1 VTWTVVAILLG
12 VLALDFTLR
21 CLAARLILPIFERKP
36 PFGGAPHADP
46 SLGER
51 ILIPTTNGLWLC
63 GRIYRQSQTPPR
75 GVIVFCPE
83 MEGDST
89 SALFYCAAL
98 LEAGFDVLGFD
109 FRNQAESGSLP
120 GYEPLHWPTEYEVE
134 DALSAVRYVQS
145 REEWSELPVG
155 VVGISRGG
163 GAALGA
169 ASRNPRI
176 LRVVAES
183 AFSTERLMEHYTLRW
198 AALYIPQWLMNLFP
212 LWHIRGTLALVR
224 LFSQLRRRCRYVSL
238 DRELSRLNKTP
249 ILLIHGDRDSYV
261 PKETAL
267 GIARTLPELHSFW
280 LVENA
285 NHNKAR
291 EVDAEEYDRRLV
303 EFFEPILSHADMR
316 PDASHATLLTPGS

>member
-1 VTWTVVAILLG
+1 MILLG
-12 VLALDFTLR
+12 VLAADLILR

-46 SLGER
+46 TLGEQV
-51 ILIPTTNGLWLC
+51 LFPTTNGLWLC
-63 GRIYRQSQTPPR
+63 GRIYRHGQTPPR

-89 SALFYCAAL
+89 SALYYCAAL

-109 FRNQAESGSLP
+109 FRNQSASGTLA

-134 DALSAVRYVQS
+134 DTLSAVRYAQT
-145 REEWSELPVG
+145 REEWLDVSLG

-163 GAALGA
+163 GAALAA
-169 ASRNPRI
+169 ASRNHSI
-176 LRVVAES
+176 QRVVAEG
-183 AFSTERLMEHYTLRW
+183 AFSTERLMEHYTMRW
-198 AALYIPQWLMNLFP
+198 AALYIPQWVMSLFP
-212 LWHIRGTLALVR
+212 LWHVRGTLAIVR
-224 LFSQLRRRCRYVSL
+224 WLSQYRRNCRYVNL
-238 DRELSRLNKTP
+238 ERELFRLRKTP

-267 GIARTLPELHSFW
+267 AIARRLPGPDVFW
-280 LVENA
+280 LVEKA

-291 EVDAEEYDRRLV
+291 EVDAEEYDRRLI
-303 EFFEPILSHADMR
+303 EFFEPMSSQSDFS
-316 PDASHATLLTPGS
+316 PDTSAATLPA

>member
-1 VTWTVVAILLG
+1 MIILG
-12 VLALDFTLR
+12 VLAVDLTLR

-36 PFGGAPHADP
+36 PFGGAPKTDR
-46 SLGER
+46 SLGEQV
-51 ILIPTTNGLWLC
+51 LFPTTNGLWLC
-63 GRIYRQSQTPPR
+63 GRIYRNSQTPAR

-98 LEAGFDVLGFD
+98 LDAGFDVLGFD
-109 FRNQAESGSLP
+109 FRNQSQSGALA

-134 DALSAVRYVQS
+134 DALSAVRYAQS
-145 REEWSELPVG
+145 REEWSDLPVG
-155 VVGISRGG
+155 IVGISRGG
-163 GAALGA
+163 GAALAA
-169 ASRNPRI
+169 ASRNASI
-176 LRVVAES
+176 QRVVAEG

-212 LWHIRGTLALVR
+212 LWHVRGTLAIVR
-224 LFSQLRRRCRYVSL
+224 WFSQLRRKCRYVSL
-238 DRELSRLNKTP
+238 EGALARLTRTP
-249 ILLIHGDRDSYV
+249 VLLIHGDRDSYV

-267 GIARTLPELHSFW
+267 GIARRLPKHHAFW

-291 EVDAEEYDRRLV
+291 EVDTEEYDRRLA
-303 EFFEPILSHADMR
+303 EFFEPIQSPSDLT
-316 PDASHATLLTPGS
+316 PDTTVATLMTPGG

>member
-1 VTWTVVAILLG
+1 MIILG
-12 VLALDFTLR
+12 ALAVDLTLR

-36 PFGGAPHADP
+36 PFGGAPKTDP
-46 SLGER
+46 SLGEQV
-51 ILIPTTNGLWLC
+51 LFPTTNGLWLC
-63 GRIYRQSQTPPR
+63 GRIYRSSQSPPR

-98 LEAGFDVLGFD
+98 LDAGFDVLGFD
-109 FRNQAESGSLP
+109 FRNQSESGALA

-134 DALSAVRYVQS
+134 DALSAVRYGQS
-145 REEWSELPVG
+145 REEWADLPIG

-163 GAALGA
+163 GAALA
-169 ASRNPRI
+169 AAGRNASI
-176 LRVVAES
+176 QRVVAEG

-212 LWHIRGTLALVR
+212 LWHVRGTLAIVR
-224 LFSQLRRRCRYVSL
+224 WFSQLRRNCRYVSL
-238 DRELSRLNKTP
+238 ERALSRLRKMP
-249 ILLIHGDRDSYV
+249 VLLIHGDRDSYV

-267 GIARTLPELHSFW
+267 EIARRLPDHHAFW
-280 LVENA
+280 LVEKA

-291 EVDAEEYDRRLV
+291 EVDADEYDRRLV
-303 EFFEPILSHADMR
+303 EFFEPMATHCELA
-316 PDASHATLLTPGS
+316 PDTTAATLLTPGG

>member
-1 VTWTVVAILLG
+1 VAIILG

-51 ILIPTTNGLWLC
+51 IVIPTTNGLWLC
-63 GRIYRQSQTPPR
+63 GRIYRQSQSPPR

-134 DALSAVRYVQS
+134 DTLSAVRYAQS
-145 REEWSELPVG
+145 RVEWSELPLG

-163 GAALGA
+163 GAALA
-169 ASRNPRI
+169 AARRHPGI
-176 LRVVAES
+176 QRVVAEG

-212 LWHIRGTLALVR
+212 LWHVRGTLALVR
-224 LFSQLRRRCRYVSL
+224 FFSELRRGCRYVSL
-238 DRELSRLNKTP
+238 DRELSRLQQTP
-249 ILLIHGDRDSYV
+249 VLLIHGDRDSYV

-267 GIARTLPELHSFW
+267 AIAQKLSEHHAFW

-291 EVDAEEYDRRLV
+291 EVDAEEYDRRLL
-303 EFFEPILSHADMR
+303 EFFEPMQSQSDLL
-316 PDASHATLLTPGS
+316 PDRAATTLLTPGS